1 MARFRETGR
10 ASFVRP
16 VRDGATA
23 DFANEIEFHL
33 FEVNPALGLESI
45 SPMTCSLDRP
55 DPTRALQIAL
65 IMSFVG
71 GFLDAYSYMGWGGV
85 FAGAQ
90 SVNIIVAAIAVAQ
103 GDWLAATRH
112 LPSIAAFCTGVVTA
126 GSLKTPRM
134 ASLPFR
140 LDIAVLALEATI
152 LLLIGILSPLLSAS
166 PATAVMAFAAGLQ
179 LTYFEHLHDWTYNS
193 TMTTGNLRN
202 LLEALTSMTFNRST
216 AAMEQTIA
224 LSKAIAAFVVGGAI
238 GGMATLQLH
247 GRAICMAVPVLL
259 VGICKLSGLSH
270 RSAQT
275 GISG

>member
-1 MARFRETGR
+1 MT
-10 ASFVRP
+10 S
-16 VRDGATA
+16 
-23 DFANEIEFHL
+23 
-33 FEVNPALGLESI
+33 
-45 SPMTCSLDRP
+45 SPDRP

-71 GFLDAYSYMGWGGV
+71 GFLDAYSYVGWDGV

-90 SVNIIVAAIAVAQ
+90 SVNIIVTAIAVAQ

-112 LPSIAAFCTGVVTA
+112 LPSIAAFCMGVVSA

-134 ASLPFR
+134 ASLSVR
-140 LDIAVLALEATI
+140 LDLAVLALEGTI

-166 PATAVMAFAAGLQ
+166 LATAVMAFAAGLQ
-179 LTYFEHLHDWTYNS
+179 LTYFGHLHAWTYNS

-202 LLEALTSMTFNRST
+202 LLEALTSITFNRN
-216 AAMEQTIA
+216 AAAKEQAIA
-224 LSKAIAAFVVGGAI
+224 LSKAIAAFAVGGAV

-247 GRAICMAVPVLL
+247 GRAICMAAPVLF

-270 RSAQT
+270 RSSPT
-275 GISG
+275 GTSA

>member
-1 MARFRETGR
+1 MGR
-10 ASFVRP
+10 AAFEGRAQEA
-16 VRDGATA
+16 ATA
-23 DFANEIEFHL
+23 DFANEIEWHL
-33 FEVNPALGLESI
+33 LEVNPALGPESI
-45 SPMTCSLDRP
+45 SSMTSSLDRH

-65 IMSFVG
+65 IMSFLG
-71 GFLDAYSYMGWGGV
+71 GFLDAYSYVGWGGV

-90 SVNIIVAAIAVAQ
+90 SVNIIVTAIAVAQ

-112 LPSIAAFCTGVVTA
+112 LPSIAAFSMGVVTA

-134 ASLPFR
+134 VSLPFR
-140 LDIAVLALEATI
+140 LDIAVVVLEATI
-152 LLLIGILSPLLSAS
+152 LVLIGILSPRLPAS
-166 PATAVMAFAAGLQ
+166 SATAVMAFAAGLQ

-216 AAMEQTIA
+216 AAMEQAIA
-224 LSKAIAAFVVGGAI
+224 LSKAISAFAVGGAI
-238 GGMATLQLH
+238 GGMATLQFH

-270 RSAQT
+270 CSAQT
-275 GISG
+275 GMSG